1 MFLWV
6 LRAHFFMEVWNIIN
20 KSKGMRINDQIN
32 VAEAMII
39 GPKGEKVG
47 IKKINDALVL
57 ANYAGLDLVLI
68 NPEGNP
74 PICKIMDYNKFIYE
88 KKLQEKQNKKK
99 QRETNLE
106 MKEYR
111 MSVSIDENDIQTK
124 AKNASKHLEKG
135 HKVKA
140 VIRLKGREM
149 AHPELG
155 IKVLK
160 RFAQILETVSAIE
173 KEPAKDSKIDRVIL
187 MILTP
192 IKEK

>member
-1 MFLWV
+1 
-6 LRAHFFMEVWNIIN
+6 
-20 KSKGMRINDQIN
+20 MRINEQIN

-68 NPEGNP
+68 NSEGNP
-74 PICKIMDYNKFIYE
+74 AVCKIMDYNKFIYE
-88 KKLQEKQNKKK
+88 KNRQEKENKKK
-99 QRETNLE
+99 QRESNLE
-106 MKEYR
+106 IKEYR
-111 MSVSIDENDIQTK
+111 LSVSIDENDIQTK
-124 AKNASKHLEKG
+124 SRNALKYLEKG

-140 VIRLKGREM
+140 AIRLKGREQ

-155 IKVLK
+155 IKVLE
-160 RFAQILETVSAIE
+160 RFAQILEKVSTIE
-173 KEPAKDSKIDRVIL
+173 KAPAKDNKDGRFL
-187 MILTP
+187 MMILTP